1 MAKGKAFILVGH
13 SHWGK
18 SLTLRQL
25 TKGTKKGWWEIKD
38 NYVFIKRMSN
48 DDIPESVI
56 NFVDNLDSE
65 YKNVI
70 IMTLC
75 PNFEEENHKTKYIIN
90 KVEKNYKMYFFVLKQ
105 SYNDDRTVT
114 DDEIEELR
122 KHGNVEILQ
131 KREKDK
137 QRAIAF
143 NNFII
148 KYI

>member
-1 MAKGKAFILVGH
+1 
-13 SHWGK
+13 
-18 SLTLRQL
+18 LRQL

-75 PNFEEENHKTKYIIN
+75 PNLEEENHKTKYIIN